1 VNARGVAVKARI
13 FVSTA
18 HEHTIQ
24 KVDDNT
30 PATDHPSDAD
40 KVVEDTVTRQAMHA
54 AATWNKEKSTD
65 GAESD
70 SEGGDD
76 SARRPAPTASSVLL
90 CKMCSSFV

>member
-1 VNARGVAVKARI
+1 VNAQWSAPKRSGAIGSQGKFLGRPELACRPWGHGSRARGVSVNARGVAVKARI

-40 KVVEDTVTRQAMHA
+40 KVVEDTRQAMHA
-54 AATWNKEKSTD
+54 AAT
-65 GAESD
+65 
-70 SEGGDD
+70 
-76 SARRPAPTASSVLL
+76 
-90 CKMCSSFV
+90 